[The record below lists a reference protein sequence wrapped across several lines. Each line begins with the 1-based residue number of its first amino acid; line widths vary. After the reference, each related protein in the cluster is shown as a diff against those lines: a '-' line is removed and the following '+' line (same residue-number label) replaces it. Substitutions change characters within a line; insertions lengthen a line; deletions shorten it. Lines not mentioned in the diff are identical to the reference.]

1 MVVDGIGEVNLE
13 ATLAYVAAL
22 WALGLQLSSAG
33 RTVAQLLISGC
44 DLTAKQFP
52 SMSGFCNT
60 LAGFLEGV
68 DEFLRMF
75 GGKSLQGSGRAV
87 KRVLGMPE

>member
-22 WALGLQLSSAG
+22 WALGLQLSSLG
-33 RTVAQLLISGC
+33 RTAVQLLISGC
-44 DLTAKQFP
+44 DLTAKFMP
-52 SMSGFCNT
+52 SLGAFCNSF
-60 LAGFLEGV
+60 AGFLEGV

-87 KRVLGMPE
+87 KRVLGMSE